1 MSVPTNLP
9 DDVKNSLS
17 EEQIAEFQEA
27 FKLFDK
33 DNNGSITIQELGT
46 VMRSLGQTP
55 SESELV
61 DMINEV
67 DADGDGAIDFNEFL
81 VMMAKKMKDVDQE
94 DEYKEAFKVF
104 DKDGNG
110 YIEPAELKQVMQ
122 SLGETLTDADIEDMM
137 KEADTDNDG
146 RVNYDEFVNMMKHRT
161 K

>member
-1 MSVPTNLP
+1 
-9 DDVKNSLS
+9 LS

>member
-1 MSVPTNLP
+1 MSVPANIP
-9 DDVKNSLS
+9 DDVKNTLS

>member
-1 MSVPTNLP
+1 
-9 DDVKNSLS
+9 
-17 EEQIAEFQEA
+17 
-27 FKLFDK
+27 
-33 DNNGSITIQELGT
+33 
-46 VMRSLGQTP
+46 
-55 SESELV
+55 
-61 DMINEV
+61 
-67 DADGDGAIDFNEFL
+67 
-81 VMMAKKMKDVDQE
+81 MMAKKMKDVDQE